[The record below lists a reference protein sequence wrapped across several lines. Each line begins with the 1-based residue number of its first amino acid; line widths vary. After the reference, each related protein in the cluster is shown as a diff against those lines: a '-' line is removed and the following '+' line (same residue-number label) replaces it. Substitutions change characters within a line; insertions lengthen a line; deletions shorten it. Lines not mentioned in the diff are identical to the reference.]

1 MEGRISEVGE
11 KSITYEG
18 GTFSGL
24 SLNPSITI
32 IRRSVG
38 ADFFFCTILEISF
51 QGWNRGVYY
60 RCLKWIG
67 EGMPLS
73 DGSSIHYLF
82 YFRSTGITPQ
92 LNFIEKKPYR
102 VQFAKKMA
110 ESKKTKVT
118 CPTC

>member
-38 ADFFFCTILEISF
+38 ADFFFLHNPRNIIS
-51 QGWNRGVYY
+51 
-60 RCLKWIG
+60 
-67 EGMPLS
+67 
-73 DGSSIHYLF
+73 
-82 YFRSTGITPQ
+82 
-92 LNFIEKKPYR
+92 R
-102 VQFAKKMA
+102 V
-110 ESKKTKVT
+110 E
-118 CPTC
+118 